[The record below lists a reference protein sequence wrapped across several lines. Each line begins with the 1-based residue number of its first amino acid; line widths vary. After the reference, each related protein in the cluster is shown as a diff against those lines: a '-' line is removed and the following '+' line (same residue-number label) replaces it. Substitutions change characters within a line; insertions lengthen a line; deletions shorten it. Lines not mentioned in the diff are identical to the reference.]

1 MRSYVPDYRLTTPR
15 SLEAA
20 LSLLADEPGVWKPFA
35 GGTDLMV
42 LLEAGKLA
50 HRNYINIWRLDEL
63 RGVHANDN
71 HVTLGALTT
80 YTDIQANPILQS
92 EFAMLCQAASE
103 TGGLAIQNRGTIGGN
118 IVNASPAADSPPTL
132 LAYDAE
138 LELSSDAG
146 SRWLPYHGF
155 HTGYKQTLLRP
166 DELLTRIRLPR
177 QTSNQH
183 QRYRKVGTRKAQAIS
198 KICFAG
204 MASIND
210 ATIADVRI
218 VFGSVAPV
226 PLRCVQ
232 SEDVLRTQPLDAN
245 AIAKA
250 KRTLAQE
257 IVPID
262 DIRST
267 KNYRLQVSLNLFSD
281 FLSRISSPA

>member
-1 MRSYVPDYRLTTPR
+1 M
-15 SLEAA
+15 
-20 LSLLADEPGVWKPFA
+20 LARETGVWKPFA

-50 HRNYINIWRLDEL
+50 HTNYLNIWNLNEL
-63 RGVHANDN
+63 RGIDVNET

-80 YTDIQANPILQS
+80 YTQVQAHPVLRS

-118 IVNASPAADSPPTL
+118 IVNASPAADSPPAL

-138 LELSSDAG
+138 LELSSSAG

-155 HTGYKQTLLRP
+155 HTGYKQILLRP

-183 QRYRKVGTRKAQAIS
+183 QYYRKVGTRKAQAIS

-204 MASIND
+204 MAMMND
-210 ATIADVRI
+210 STIADVRI

-232 SEDVLRTQPLDAN
+232 TETALRGRTLDAN
-245 AIAKA
+245 TIGAA

-267 KNYRLQVSLNLFSD
+267 KNYRLQVSLNLFAD